1 MKTSPAMCR
10 IGKLFGILFLIPHLG
25 FWSIHGEESCK
36 EQLSVKRHSA
46 YHAPAGSSFK
56 LECPVKYCAKRPN
69 ITWCKFNGTQCLQLG
84 DRLQP
89 HTSWEERQN
98 ISVFFLHF
106 EPVLPSDNGSYSC
119 LAYFPSFVSPSHSI
133 ILYVTEQTRNNSE
146 QPQITLTNIPD
157 ASTASG
163 PPSKEEV
170 ADKLWLLYSLLPVGG
185 LFLFI
190 IACFCLFCYLK
201 RHQGKQKKSSDIEG
215 REINLV
221 DVSQPLRSEQAEVSI
236 RQNSQTLPSQTEIYD
251 NDSLFRI
258 REGSEVYSN
267 PSLDENKQGI
277 VYASLNHSIIGMNLR
292 QARPVQ
298 EAPTEYASVCVRSQS
313 RS

>member
-56 LECPVKYCAKRPN
+56 MECPVKYCAKRPN
-69 ITWCKFNGTQCLQLG
+69 MTWCKFNGTQCFQLG

-119 LAYFPSFVSPSHSI
+119 HAHFQSFVSPSHSI
-133 ILYVTEQTRNNSE
+133 TLYVT
-146 QPQITLTNIPD
+146 D
-157 ASTASG
+157 APTASG

-170 ADKLWLLYSLLPVGG
+170 ADKPWLLYSLLPVGG
-185 LFLFI
+185 LSLLI

-201 RHQGKQKKSSDIEG
+201 RHQGKQKKPSDIEG

-236 RQNSQTLPSQTEIYD
+236 RENSQTLLSQTQIYD

-277 VYASLNHSIIGMNLR
+277 VYASLNHSIIGVNLR

>member
-25 FWSIHGEESCK
+25 FWSTHGEESCK

-56 LECPVKYCAKRPN
+56 MECPVKYCAKRPN
-69 ITWCKFNGTQCLQLG
+69 MTWCKFNGTQCFQLG

-119 LAYFPSFVSPSHSI
+119 HAHFQSFVSPSHSI
-133 ILYVTEQTRNNSE
+133 TLYVTEQTRNNSE
-146 QPQITLTNIPD
+146 PQINAP
-157 ASTASG
+157 TASG
-163 PPSKEEV
+163 SPSKEEV
-170 ADKLWLLYSLLPVGG
+170 ADKPWLLYSLLPVGG
-185 LFLFI
+185 LSLLI

-201 RHQGKQKKSSDIEG
+201 RHQGKQKKPSDIEG

-236 RQNSQTLPSQTEIYD
+236 RENSQTLPSQTQIYD

>member
-10 IGKLFGILFLIPHLG
+10 IGKLFGVLFLIPHLG
-25 FWSIHGEESCK
+25 FWSIHGEESCI

-56 LECPVKYCAKRPN
+56 MECPVKYCAKRPN
-69 ITWCKFNGTQCLQLG
+69 MTWCKFNGTQCFQLG

-119 LAYFPSFVSPSHSI
+119 QAHFRSFVSPSHSI
-133 ILYVTEQTRNNSE
+133 ILYVT
-146 QPQITLTNIPD
+146 D
-157 ASTASG
+157 APTASG

-170 ADKLWLLYSLLPVGG
+170 ADKPWLLYSLLPVGG
-185 LFLFI
+185 FSLLI

-201 RHQGKQKKSSDIEG
+201 RHQGKQKKPSDIEG

-236 RQNSQTLPSQTEIYD
+236 RENSQTLPSQTEIYD

-277 VYASLNHSIIGMNLR
+277 VYASLNHSIIGVNLR

>member
-10 IGKLFGILFLIPHLG
+10 IGKLFGVLFLIPHLG
-25 FWSIHGEESCK
+25 FWSIHGEESCI

-56 LECPVKYCAKRPN
+56 MECPVKYCAKRPN
-69 ITWCKFNGTQCLQLG
+69 MTWCKFNGTQCFQLG

-119 LAYFPSFVSPSHSI
+119 QAHFRSFVSPSHSI
-133 ILYVTEQTRNNSE
+133 ILYVT
-146 QPQITLTNIPD
+146 
-157 ASTASG
+157 
-163 PPSKEEV
+163 
-170 ADKLWLLYSLLPVGG
+170 
-185 LFLFI
+185 
-190 IACFCLFCYLK
+190 
-201 RHQGKQKKSSDIEG
+201 GKQKKPSDIEG

-236 RQNSQTLPSQTEIYD
+236 RENSQTLPSQTEIYD

-277 VYASLNHSIIGMNLR
+277 VYASLNHSIIGVNLR

>member
-56 LECPVKYCAKRPN
+56 MECPVKYCAKRPN
-69 ITWCKFNGTQCLQLG
+69 MTWCKFNGTQCFQLG

-119 LAYFPSFVSPSHSI
+119 HAYFQSFVSPSHSI
-133 ILYVTEQTRNNSE
+133 TLYVTEQTRNNSE
-146 QPQITLTNIPD
+146 PQINAP
-157 ASTASG
+157 TASG

-170 ADKLWLLYSLLPVGG
+170 ADKPWLLYSLLPVGG
-185 LFLFI
+185 LSLLI

-201 RHQGKQKKSSDIEG
+201 RHQGKQKKPSDIEG

-221 DVSQPLRSEQAEVSI
+221 DVSQPLRSEQADVSI
-236 RQNSQTLPSQTEIYD
+236 RENSQTLPSQTQIYD

>member
-1 MKTSPAMCR
+1 FAYLPSMLYLPPQVFFFFFFFFFFLLITKT
-10 IGKLFGILFLIPHLG
+10 
-25 FWSIHGEESCK
+25 WEESCK

-56 LECPVKYCAKRPN
+56 MECPVKYCAKRPN
-69 ITWCKFNGTQCLQLG
+69 MTWCKFNGTQCFQLG

-98 ISVFFLHF
+98 ISLFFLHF
-106 EPVLPSDNGSYSC
+106 EPVLPNDNGSYSC
-119 LAYFPSFVSPSHSI
+119 HAHFQSFVSPSHSI
-133 ILYVTEQTRNNSE
+133 TLYVTEQTRNNSE
-146 QPQITLTNIPD
+146 QPQISKYKTNQIKLT
-157 ASTASG
+157 
-163 PPSKEEV
+163 
-170 ADKLWLLYSLLPVGG
+170 SLCDG
-185 LFLFI
+185 
-190 IACFCLFCYLK
+190 
-201 RHQGKQKKSSDIEG
+201 
-215 REINLV
+215 
-221 DVSQPLRSEQAEVSI
+221 SEQAEVSI
-236 RQNSQTLPSQTEIYD
+236 RENSQTLPSQTQIYD

-277 VYASLNHSIIGMNLR
+277 VYASLNHSIIGINLR

>member
-133 ILYVTEQTRNNSE
+133 ILYVT
-146 QPQITLTNIPD
+146 D